1 MKKLNT
7 CAVFAAAGM
16 FFCPA
21 TSRSAP
27 PPTTAAT
34 GVYDETTTQQNNVDF
49 NATGNS
55 TTASTGNGA
64 VYTTVGPFNLD
75 VAAAF
80 VAGRGGVAVFDD
92 LANGTSST
100 ALNVTYASGTKQF
113 NMTFSSNNPPAGNGY
128 TVSSGQVTADSAPIS
143 GSNYLEPSVAPFNS
157 PQTLTI
163 SLSSITG
170 ASPGET
176 GFTQI
181 GLTLLSGDIEGSP
194 GNALSFGTITV
205 TATLSDSSTASAS
218 RSIGDGKGAGDTFYG
233 FVAPSGLTINSL
245 TITTGG
251 ANGVPDIDDIGF
263 ITNLAAVPEA
273 STWVLPA
280 FVAAT
285 LTGVRLRRRR
295 A

>member
-27 PPTTAAT
+27 PPPTAAT

-113 NMTFSSNNPPAGNGY
+113 NMTFSSSNLASGY
-128 TVSSGQVTADSAPIS
+128 TVSSGQATADSAAIS
-143 GSNYLEPSVAPFNS
+143 DSHYLEPSVSPFNS

-170 ASPGET
+170 ASLGET
-176 GFTQI
+176 GFSQVGI
-181 GLTLLSGDIEGSP
+181 TLLSGDIEGNP
-194 GNALSFGTITV
+194 GTPLSFGSITV
-205 TATLSDSSTASAS
+205 TATFSDNSTANAS
-218 RSIGDGKGAGDTFYG
+218 RTIGEGKGAGDTFYG
-233 FVAPSGLTINSL
+233 FVAPSGLTIASL
-245 TITTGG
+245 TVTTGG
-251 ANGVPDIDDIGF
+251 VNGVPDIDDFGF
-263 ITNLAAVPEA
+263 ITNLAAVPEP